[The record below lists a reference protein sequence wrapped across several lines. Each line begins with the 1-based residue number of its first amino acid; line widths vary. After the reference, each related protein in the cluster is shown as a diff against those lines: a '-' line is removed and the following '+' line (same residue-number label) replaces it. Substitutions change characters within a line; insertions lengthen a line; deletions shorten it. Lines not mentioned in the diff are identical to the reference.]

1 MSTACPRIVLIE
13 VPVYSPVDSAFR
25 EIVIGA
31 VLVLFLRFRPR
42 RLLPGPRFQLQ
53 RLLPERRYVDRLPR
67 TNL

>member
-1 MSTACPRIVLIE
+1 LIE
-13 VPVYSPVDSAFR
+13 VPVYSPVDSALR

-42 RLLPGPRFQLQ
+42 RLLPVLRFQLQ
-53 RLLPERRYVDRLPR
+53 RLLPERWYIDLFPR